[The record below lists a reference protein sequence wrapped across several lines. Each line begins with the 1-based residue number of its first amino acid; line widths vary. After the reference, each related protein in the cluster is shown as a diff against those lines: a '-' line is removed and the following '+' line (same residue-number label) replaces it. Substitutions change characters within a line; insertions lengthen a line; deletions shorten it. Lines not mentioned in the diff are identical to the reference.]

1 MIKYTTNTLDYI
13 TQLEKENKLLKHRL
27 IEEMENSNRL
37 ILGEKIKNEQLAKE
51 NTSLRQRNR
60 YLTLFTR

>member
-37 ILGEKIKNEQLAKE
+37 ILGEKIKNEQLSKE
-51 NTSLRQRNR
+51 NTSLRQRNM

>member
-13 TQLEKENKLLKHRL
+13 IQLEKENKLLKHRL

>member
-51 NTSLRQRNR
+51 NTSLRQRNM